1 MCRGRRSWGRPC
13 WARSRTSVP
22 LRLRWPPRGRRVRR
36 RCSPPRSRREEGT
49 GRARPG
55 QLLIFG
61 HILGHELLS
70 CRSCGARSRSSGA
83 GHEAGRRAFGR
94 RRPDYG
100 TDAIQR
106 RLHNPRFSVSTPC
119 LGGVSVYPTTHPPR
133 TRPDPT
139 APIRGREQRPARRE
153 QPGAAR
159 TRPRGRDQGEVRC
172 SGDLLTARQ
181 RLPDRRP
188 DVQAGKE
195 WLARRTTGPA
205 GMKPHREEI
214 TAPTIVG
221 RPRLLRP
228 PWRRLPLRAGRRVGR
243 DRHRSRAG

>member
-100 TDAIQR
+100 TDAIHR
-106 RLHNPRFSVSTPC
+106 RIGLLAVRGCRLRRRAWPATPAPQPQVFCLHPVP
-119 LGGVSVYPTTHPPR
+119 
-133 TRPDPT
+133 
-139 APIRGREQRPARRE
+139 GRRI
-153 QPGAAR
+153 
-159 TRPRGRDQGEVRC
+159 
-172 SGDLLTARQ
+172 
-181 RLPDRRP
+181 RLPDHAPTQNAPRP
-188 DVQAGKE
+188 HGTDPG
-195 WLARRTTGPA
+195 ARAATSSTRTTGRCPD
-205 GMKPHREEI
+205 P
-214 TAPTIVG
+214 
-221 RPRLLRP
+221 P
-228 PWRRLPLRAGRRVGR
+228 PWQRPGGGAVQR
-243 DRHRSRAG
+243 